1 MAFVPS
7 LPVNCLSNWS
17 VQSGESKNPLLLLLN
32 PSSTNLTMESEILD
46 LSAFLSYFTD
56 LLLEAWVPV
65 LVAALLELGAHL
77 HRVVGVGQ
85 GQGLRR
91 EQGEVEVTGLRQP
104 SDHCDRPLQAP
115 VQQLGRERVLLRL
128 DVHARRRRQHLLRRH
143 HRQLVSLLG
152 HGSRGALGQN

>member
-17 VQSGESKNPLLLLLN
+17 VQSGESTPLLLLLN
-32 PSSTNLTMESEILD
+32 PSSTNLTMESKIID
-46 LSAFLSYFTD
+46 LSAFLSLSYFTRGTD

-77 HRVVGVGQ
+77 HRMVGVGQ

-115 VQQLGRERVLLRL
+115 VQQLGRTRP
-128 DVHARRRRQHLLRRH
+128 A
-143 HRQLVSLLG
+143 S
-152 HGSRGALGQN
+152 S